1 MTYYVTELKTVFV
14 CKNRVWEKF
23 NPGTK
28 LALVANVA
36 KFSALVNGRNL
47 QISGA
52 KVGSDINLLDLQG
65 RVIYNGRANTASF
78 SMSVP
83 QAGSFLL
90 RIGSQQKVVNVR

>member
-1 MTYYVTELKTVFV
+1 MWSRY
-14 CKNRVWEKF
+14 
-23 NPGTK
+23 NPGPNFIPTIARTPK
-28 LALVANVA
+28 FTAVAN
-36 KFSALVNGRNL
+36 GRSL

-52 KVGSDINLLDLQG
+52 KVGANVSLFDLQG

-83 QAGSFLL
+83 QAGAFLL